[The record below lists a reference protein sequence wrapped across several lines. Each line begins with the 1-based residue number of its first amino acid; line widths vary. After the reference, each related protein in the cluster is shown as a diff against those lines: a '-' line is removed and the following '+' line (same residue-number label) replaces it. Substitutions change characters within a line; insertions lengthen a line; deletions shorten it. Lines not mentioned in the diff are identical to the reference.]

1 MVTFPLHFILV
12 LQVHKIF
19 KVRGGGGL
27 NICFVL
33 ISHKSNVFTHRFSFY
48 LKIYRPGPTAVQ
60 VQIMGGK
67 YEVNINDFY
76 VGELKNLLVL
86 LYLRP
91 FN

>member
-19 KVRGGGGL
+19 KVRVFFL
-27 NICFVL
+27 NFCFVL
-33 ISHKSNVFTHRFSFY
+33 IAHKSNVFTHQFSFY
-48 LKIYRPGPTAVQ
+48 LKIYRPRPTAVQ

-76 VGELKNLLVL
+76 VGEFKKNAGTII
-86 LYLRP
+86 
-91 FN
+91 FTTI

>member
-19 KVRGGGGL
+19 KVGGGGFL
-27 NICFVL
+27 NFCFVL

-48 LKIYRPGPTAVQ
+48 LQIYRPGPTAVQ

-76 VGELKNLLVL
+76 VREFKKFAGAII
-86 LYLRP
+86 
-91 FN
+91 FTTI